1 MGYYDTPIQDVSSS
15 SSRLLAS
22 GAKPYDIKEIMLATQ
37 GATAGIDKASELLAS
52 NRKAQQQMKANEYV
66 SGLLGKSTVDNYQD
80 NLMKAG
86 TMSTYASPELMKQ
99 VDTSRAVFQRGED
112 KAYQLN
118 RDTIGDAFKSG
129 EFVQRDNQ
137 FNESI
142 RQFNKNYDNEL
153 MKLAEMKRHNVSS
166 EELQAQ
172 ELKVRREQTKID
184 NMYKKW
190 GIAKELDS
198 AGYVIDPKTN
208 MPKFTGAS
216 PVFQSALRTSKA
228 TGLLDPVLT
237 RAAYNDQN
245 TFGGLLAFDST
256 TNEPTALYNE
266 LVNAGKIHP
275 SEKLLWQ
282 GKIAT
287 DPSSAHKALLNI
299 K

>member
-1 MGYYDTPIQDVSSS
+1 MGYYDTAHVQPNAGGQ
-15 SSRLLAS
+15 
-22 GAKPYDIKEIMLATQ
+22 PYNVRDILLATQ
-37 GATAGIDKASELLAS
+37 GVTGGVDKLVADAGVD
-52 NRKAQQQMKANEYV
+52 RKAQQQMKANMYV
-66 SGLLGKSTVDNYQD
+66 TELLGKATPENYQQQ
-80 NLMKAG
+80 LLSAG
-86 TMSTYASPELMKQ
+86 TMSPYASPELMKQ
-99 VDTSRAVFQRGED
+99 VDTSRAGFHRGED

-166 EELQAQ
+166 EGLQAQ

-228 TGLLDPVLT
+228 TGLLDPVAT